1 MTKQTTRRQFFE
13 LAGGGV
19 GLAIAGS
26 AAGVLAHRL
35 DADEPLRSGAESE
48 GMNLLTDPR
57 YQVGAKFRLQAFI
70 RRGADA
76 TEAEAIFRRLS
87 DLEPQ
92 RWVAEWTKLA
102 EPWEEKASQ
111 LEKQGNTQEATKAY
125 KQASLY
131 YSIAKFP
138 VLNHPAKQAAYRK
151 CIEMYLKAAPHFD
164 PPVERVAIP
173 FEGKEIIGYLRKPKG
188 VSKPPVLIA
197 TGGIDVYNEDRDTT
211 DFLNVG
217 LAAFSMDIP
226 GAGQSPLWFAP
237 DSERLYT
244 ATIDYLLSRADLDG
258 QRMGIFGRSYGGYWG
273 AKMAFVENKRLRVGV
288 DWGGPA
294 HHSFQEPWLR
304 GRLDDKLYL
313 WPVTD
318 SMIYTHH
325 VKDFD
330 ELLKQAPSLSLQAQG
345 WLEKPC
351 AQILNINGVKD
362 PWITIEDSYLL
373 METGDIKSMRLYPN
387 GGHMGGD
394 PATGGMIANWLKS
407 HLNA

>member
-1 MTKQTTRRQFFE
+1 MTRQPTRRQFFE
-13 LAGGGV
+13 LAAGGV
-19 GLAIAGS
+19 GLALASS
-26 AAGVLAHRL
+26 AAGESIGRAEAR
-35 DADEPLRSGAESE
+35 EPAQAES
-48 GMNLLTDPR
+48 GGFNLLTDPR
-57 YQVGAKFRLQAFI
+57 YQIGAKSRLQQFI
-70 RRGADA
+70 RRGSDA
-76 TEAEAIFRRLS
+76 TEAEAIFRRLP

-92 RWVAEWTKLA
+92 RWVTEWTRLA
-102 EPWEEKASQ
+102 EPWEEKAPK
-111 LEKQGNTQEATKAY
+111 LEKQGDTQGTMKAY
-125 KQASLY
+125 QQASVY

-151 CIEMYLKAAPHFD
+151 CTEMYLKAARYFD

-188 VSKPPVLIA
+188 LSKPPVLIA

-217 LAAFSMDIP
+217 LATFSMDIP
-226 GAGQSPLWFAP
+226 GAGQCPLWFTP
-237 DSERLYT
+237 GSERLYT
-244 ATIDYLLSRADLDG
+244 AAIDYLLTRADLDG
-258 QRMGIFGRSYGGYWG
+258 QRMGIMGRSYGGHWG
-273 AKMAFVENKRLRVGV
+273 AKMAFVENKRLRAGV

-294 HHSFQEPWLR
+294 HYAFQEPWLR
-304 GRLDDKLYL
+304 GLLNDKLYL

-330 ELLKQAPSLSLQAQG
+330 ELLTQAPSLSLLAQG
-345 WLEKPC
+345 WLDKPS
-351 AQILNINGVKD
+351 AMLLNVNGIKD

-373 METGDIKSMRLYPN
+373 METGEPKCMRLYPN

-394 PATGGMIANWLKS
+394 PGSGKMIANWLKFNLS
-407 HLNA
+407 A

>member
-1 MTKQTTRRQFFE
+1 M
-13 LAGGGV
+13 
-19 GLAIAGS
+19 
-26 AAGVLAHRL
+26 
-35 DADEPLRSGAESE
+35 
-48 GMNLLTDPR
+48 
-57 YQVGAKFRLQAFI
+57 
-70 RRGADA
+70 
-76 TEAEAIFRRLS
+76 
-87 DLEPQ
+87 
-92 RWVAEWTKLA
+92 
-102 EPWEEKASQ
+102 
-111 LEKQGNTQEATKAY
+111 KAY
-125 KQASLY
+125 QQASLY
-131 YSIAKFP
+131 YSIAKYP
-138 VLNHPAKQAAYRK
+138 VLNHPAKQAAYQK
-151 CIEMYLKAAPHFD
+151 CIEMYLKAARYFD
-164 PPVERVAIP
+164 SPVERVAIP
-173 FEGKEIIGYLRKPKG
+173 FEGKEIIGYLRKPNG

-244 ATIDYLLSRADLDG
+244 ATIDYLLTRADLDG

-273 AKMAFVENKRLRVGV
+273 AKMAFVENKRLRAGV

-294 HHSFQEPWLR
+294 HYTFQEPWLR
-304 GRLDDKLYL
+304 GRLDDKTYL

-345 WLEKPC
+345 WLEKPS
-351 AQILNINGVKD
+351 APLMNVNGLKD

-373 METGDIKSMRLYPN
+373 METGGPKYMRLYPN

-394 PATGGMIANWLKS
+394 PGSGKMIADWLKS
-407 HLNA
+407 RLSA